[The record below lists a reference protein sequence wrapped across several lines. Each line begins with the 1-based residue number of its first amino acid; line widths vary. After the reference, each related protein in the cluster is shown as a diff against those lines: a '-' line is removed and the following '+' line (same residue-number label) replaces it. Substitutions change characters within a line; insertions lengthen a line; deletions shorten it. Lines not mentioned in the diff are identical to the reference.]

1 VISVPVHLLTYASAA
16 KQVCS
21 WAAAGESR
29 YVCVSNVHM
38 VMEAFDDEGFSS
50 VLRKADLVTADGM
63 PIVWSQR
70 LLGHREA
77 GRVYGPELML
87 RVCEV
92 ASATRL
98 PVALYGGTEATLER
112 LRTKLQTRIPD
123 LEIAFALSPPFRP
136 LTPQEDDD
144 IIQRIRRSGARIV
157 LVGMGCPKQE
167 LWMAAHRPAIPA
179 VMLGVGAAFDFIA
192 GTKPQAP
199 QWMQDAGLEWSFRLW
214 TEPRRLWRRYL
225 YHNPRFVF
233 QLVRQLVLARRL
245 GVSESR
251 G

>member
-1 VISVPVHLLTYASAA
+1 MPVHLLTYASAA

-21 WAAAGESR
+21 WAMAGESR

-38 VMEAFDDEGFSS
+38 LMEAFDDEGFSS
-50 VLRKADLVTADGM
+50 VLREADLITADGM

-77 GRVYGPELML
+77 SRVYGPQLML

-92 ASATRL
+92 AAATRL
-98 PVALYGGTEATLER
+98 PVALYGGTEATLEL
-112 LRTKLQTRIPD
+112 LRTALQTRIPN
-123 LEIAFALSPPFRP
+123 LEITFALSPPFRP
-136 LTPQEDDD
+136 LTQQEDDD

-233 QLVRQLVLARRL
+233 QLLRQLVLSRRL
-245 GVSESR
+245 GVRESR